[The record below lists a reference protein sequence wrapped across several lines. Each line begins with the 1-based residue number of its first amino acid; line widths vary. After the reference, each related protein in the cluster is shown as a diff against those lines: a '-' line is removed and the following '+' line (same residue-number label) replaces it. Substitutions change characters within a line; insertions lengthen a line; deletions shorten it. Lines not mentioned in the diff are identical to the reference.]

1 MSVYKL
7 ETKEKPRSE
16 KNKSLKSQF
25 LNLVL
30 NDRWG
35 HVMKVNL
42 QTKTVGSYQLKSCI
56 DEG

>member
-7 ETKEKPRSE
+7 ETKEKPRAD

-25 LNLVL
+25 ISLVL

-42 QTKTVGSYQLKSCI
+42 PLKTDVSSQLKSCKF
-56 DEG
+56 